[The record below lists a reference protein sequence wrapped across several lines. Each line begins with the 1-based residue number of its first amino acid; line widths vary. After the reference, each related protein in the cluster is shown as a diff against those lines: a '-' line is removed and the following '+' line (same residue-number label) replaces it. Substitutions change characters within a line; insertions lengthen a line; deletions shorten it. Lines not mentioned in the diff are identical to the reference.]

1 MALLDEVTV
10 IVEALCE
17 PEPDEEPLPD
27 EEDEPDD
34 EPPPPPPPPNTL
46 AEADMEP
53 RVVPRLPLMLPRLPR
68 SCGAMIAE
76 NRSAVITPVT
86 RSVRCTSPAAITAV
100 RTTVPPGPPPSFG
113 ARRSRFRYRP
123 APAAI
128 TAAAKPNHRAR
139 GRGRGG
145 TGLTI
150 LGPDGS
156 GRDGARC
163 GRAPPR
169 GFGRGE
175 ALLISKRMFFVQTT
189 GRSM

>member
-1 MALLDEVTV
+1 V

-86 RSVRCTSPAAITAV
+86 RSVRWPSPLPEPPSRRAGRLPSAPDGRGSGTA
-100 RTTVPPGPPPSFG
+100 PLQPQLPPPPN
-113 ARRSRFRYRP
+113 P
-123 APAAI
+123 A
-128 TAAAKPNHRAR
+128 
-139 GRGRGG
+139 
-145 TGLTI
+145 
-150 LGPDGS
+150 
-156 GRDGARC
+156 
-163 GRAPPR
+163 
-169 GFGRGE
+169 
-175 ALLISKRMFFVQTT
+175 T
-189 GRSM
+189 GRVDEAGAEQA